1 MYVVGSLPLN
11 RTPLITRVLAS
22 TLARYSCGAS
32 LVNERWLVSAAHCVV
47 DEYGR
52 TNARSITAILGEKDI
67 RDAGSRSMYSVKT
80 FMVPKVRISL
90 VSHLKPLPII
100 FPFYD
105 SMTLRHSD
113 SLTVS

>member
-1 MYVVGSLPLN
+1 MSLDRCPSTAPLS
-11 RTPLITRVLAS
+11 LTRVSTLDS

-90 VSHLKPLPII
+90 VSHLKSP
-100 FPFYD
+100 
-105 SMTLRHSD
+105 RHF
-113 SLTVS
+113 SLL